1 MKTAKIIN
9 IKSYFA
15 GKVRKFEVEYEDGS
29 IELLDD
35 TYLHYYMN
43 TNKLKITNAYI
54 SDKNNKIILDTETE
68 EYKAVDFF
76 NNDLKINDTVLV
88 SIVDTARYTYGKG
101 VRYANMGYGTII
113 DIVDTNKISVRV
125 SKLEGPSIQWKDNK
139 PDFIVDSKLAVK
151 YNI

>member
-9 IKSYFA
+9 IKSYFG

-29 IELLDD
+29 TELLDD

-43 TNKLKITNAYI
+43 TNKLNVINAHI

-125 SKLEGPSIQWKDNK
+125 SKLEGPSIQWKDDK

>member
-9 IKSYFA
+9 IKSYFG
-15 GKVRKFEVEYEDGS
+15 GKVRKFEVKYEDGS
-29 IELLDD
+29 TELLDD

-54 SDKNNKIILDTETE
+54 SDKNNKIVLDTETE
-68 EYKAVDFF
+68 NYKAVDFF

-125 SKLEGPSIQWKDNK
+125 SKLEGPSIQWKDDK
-139 PDFIVDSKLAVK
+139 TDFIVDSKLAVK
-151 YNI
+151 YSI